1 MDELA
6 DTVFEEVTELLSTI
20 ADYDFTGFETGDAPQ
35 AISGLFDVIEDLS
48 DFATTFSNFVQLVEE
63 GKILFSAIY
72 FFYLFLQSLVYA
84 NTAFTLLSFYSAQS
98 DSS

>member
-20 ADYDFTGFETGDAPQ
+20 ADYDITGLAAGDAPQ

-63 GKILFSAIY
+63 GKILLGY
-72 FFYLFLQSLVYA
+72 LLFLSISPKSR
-84 NTAFTLLSFYSAQS
+84 LS
-98 DSS
+98 